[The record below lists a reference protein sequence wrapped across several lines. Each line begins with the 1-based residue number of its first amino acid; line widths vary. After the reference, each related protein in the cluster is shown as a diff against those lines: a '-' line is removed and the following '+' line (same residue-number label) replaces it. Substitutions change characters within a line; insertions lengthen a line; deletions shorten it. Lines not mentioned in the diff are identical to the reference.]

1 MKTALF
7 SLIISIACATVL
19 YGQDADLT
27 LENTFFTAASDQ
39 RVEAQVGQI
48 NVPEY
53 RANPN
58 SNTISIKFIRL
69 KSTTGGAG
77 TPLIYLEG
85 GPGASCTWQAED
97 PGTLDN
103 WLPILQQRDVILL
116 DQRGTGADAQRMTWI
131 NMEPIP
137 DNVLLTE
144 EDATTYFD
152 YMATQA
158 VPTWEQAGIDL
169 RGYTSLESAHDID
182 DLRQAL
188 GLDRLV
194 IMGFSYGT
202 HLGLSYIKTY
212 EERVERAILI
222 GVEGLNETY
231 KLPLR
236 MDAAFHRLATMAAND
251 PLVGQDVPDLVELYQ
266 RVSQK
271 LLEEPAE
278 ISLTNLLSGQQET
291 RLVGKWGLDM
301 ILSRDIGDAT
311 DLPVFP
317 RLLHTI
323 DQGDFS
329 LLQWFV
335 QKRYIGLFGLNAM
348 SSTMDISSGASL
360 SRLTQVGT
368 EATQSMFGNV
378 LNTGLSMRNAWPEVD
393 LGDGF
398 RTPFSSDVPMLL
410 LSGDLDCNTPPH
422 QAEFLRWHMPNAR
435 HLIVENAGHEQILPH
450 PDIQQAVVDFLL
462 GEDVSQVRAAYP
474 PLRFIPLE
482 GEATDLYHPCLDQE

>member
-194 IMGFSYGT
+194 IMGF
-202 HLGLSYIKTY
+202 
-212 EERVERAILI
+212 
-222 GVEGLNETY
+222 
-231 KLPLR
+231 
-236 MDAAFHRLATMAAND
+236 
-251 PLVGQDVPDLVELYQ
+251 
-266 RVSQK
+266 
-271 LLEEPAE
+271 
-278 ISLTNLLSGQQET
+278 
-291 RLVGKWGLDM
+291 
-301 ILSRDIGDAT
+301 
-311 DLPVFP
+311 
-317 RLLHTI
+317 
-323 DQGDFS
+323 
-329 LLQWFV
+329 
-335 QKRYIGLFGLNAM
+335 
-348 SSTMDISSGASL
+348 
-360 SRLTQVGT
+360 
-368 EATQSMFGNV
+368 
-378 LNTGLSMRNAWPEVD
+378 
-393 LGDGF
+393 
-398 RTPFSSDVPMLL
+398 
-410 LSGDLDCNTPPH
+410 
-422 QAEFLRWHMPNAR
+422 
-435 HLIVENAGHEQILPH
+435 
-450 PDIQQAVVDFLL
+450 
-462 GEDVSQVRAAYP
+462 
-474 PLRFIPLE
+474 
-482 GEATDLYHPCLDQE
+482 